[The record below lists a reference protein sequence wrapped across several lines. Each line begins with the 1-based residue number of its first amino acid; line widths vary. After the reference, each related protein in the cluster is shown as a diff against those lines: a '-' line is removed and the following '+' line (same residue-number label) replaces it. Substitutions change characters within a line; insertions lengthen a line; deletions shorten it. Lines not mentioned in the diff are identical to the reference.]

1 MQVLRHF
8 VWWGERTGT
17 PGRAAELGEAGAPV
31 PHRPLPGLSRPA
43 LERGLPQRGG
53 PGPRTR
59 SPWGSYQSTSS
70 ARLGDGAAPAW
81 RRHAR
86 CRRPG
91 RRSPVEAARNEADR
105 PASAERRRG
114 IAGADGVFI
123 ARLRRTAPKLAN
135 AADLAV
141 RFARMLRD
149 QSSEPVADWLAAA
162 RSSVL
167 KRFAAGLQRDVAGIE
182 NAIALPWST
191 GPAEGEISRLKT
203 IKRQM
208 YGRAG
213 FELLRQRVLNAV

>member
-1 MQVLRHF
+1 MRKN
-8 VWWGERTGT
+8 
-17 PGRAAELGEAGAPV
+17 RAALGVDNAGRQGLA
-31 PHRPLPGLSRPA
+31 RPWKPPG
-43 LERGLPQRGG
+43 
-53 PGPRTR
+53 TR
-59 SPWGSYQSTSS
+59 RI
-70 ARLGDGAAPAW
+70 ARLLQSDAK
-81 RRHAR
+81 
-86 CRRPG
+86 
-91 RRSPVEAARNEADR
+91 
-105 PASAERRRG
+105 G

-141 RFARMLRD
+141 RFARMLRG
-149 QSSEPVADWLAAA
+149 QSSEPVTDWLAAT

-167 KRFAAGLQRDVAGIE
+167 KRLAAGPQREVAGID

-213 FELLRQRVLNAV
+213 FELLRQRVLNSV